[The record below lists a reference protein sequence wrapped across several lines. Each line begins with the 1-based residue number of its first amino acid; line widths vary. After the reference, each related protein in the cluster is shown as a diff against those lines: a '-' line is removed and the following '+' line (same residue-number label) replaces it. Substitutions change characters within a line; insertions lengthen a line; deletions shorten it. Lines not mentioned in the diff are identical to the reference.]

1 MRIIFR
7 IMLLFR
13 TLQGTLWF
21 GDETRLPKHVGQAR
35 PNAPHGTGWNLLS
48 NQWATLRKKGLLRFQ
63 LLSWWISHRCASL
76 EMTGKAWGRAS
87 AEEISRSFLTFK

>member
-48 NQWATLRKKGLLRFQ
+48 NQWATLRKKRC
-63 LLSWWISHRCASL
+63 LSSNFFP
-76 EMTGKAWGRAS
+76 GG
-87 AEEISRSFLTFK
+87 FLVAALPSK